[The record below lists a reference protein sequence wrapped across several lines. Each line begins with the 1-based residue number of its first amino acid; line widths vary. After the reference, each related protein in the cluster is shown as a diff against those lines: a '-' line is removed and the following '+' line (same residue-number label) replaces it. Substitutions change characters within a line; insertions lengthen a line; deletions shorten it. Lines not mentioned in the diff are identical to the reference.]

1 MVIAHAGEKDL
12 KKVEL
17 KGSLLLRLA
26 GVLIL
31 VALLFRSVFAQTD
44 YSSRDDVQT
53 YIAEVAA
60 EHNFPREEL
69 NQLFGEA
76 ERKQNVL
83 DAISRPAERT
93 LRWDEY
99 RAIFVKPK
107 NVEQGLVFWG
117 ENHEALMEAEQT
129 YGVAAE
135 YIVAIIGVET
145 RWGRIMGKYRV
156 IDSLTTLAFD
166 YPPRA
171 KFFRGELTEFLLL
184 AREEG
189 RNPLDFTGSYAGA
202 MGYGQF
208 IPSSYRSYAVDFD
221 GDGSRDIWTSKRD
234 AIGSVANYFKRH
246 GWQGTQPVIVKVK
259 TSGSE
264 FDEVANE
271 SLELQ
276 RSLAELSQL
285 GVDLPTQLTTQ
296 LNGDTKAALF
306 RMEVEEGSE
315 YWVGLQDFYVIT
327 RYNHSRMYALAV
339 YQLGQEI
346 KQRRLSAQQ
355 AGLAQ
360 ADTDRIAE

>member
-1 MVIAHAGEKDL
+1 M
-12 KKVEL
+12 KKVQL
-17 KGSLLLRLA
+17 KGSSLLRLA

-31 VALLFRSVFAQTD
+31 VALLFRSVFAQSD
-44 YSSRDDVQT
+44 YPSRDDVQA

-69 NQLFGEA
+69 NRLFGEA

-99 RAIFVKPK
+99 RAIFIKPK
-107 NVEQGLVFWG
+107 NVEQGVAFWG
-117 ENHEALMEAEQT
+117 ENHEALAEAEQT

-156 IDSLTTLAFD
+156 IDSLATLTFD
-166 YPPRA
+166 YPPRSA
-171 KFFRGELTEFLLL
+171 FFRGELTQFLLL
-184 AREEG
+184 AREEE
-189 RNPLDFTGSYAGA
+189 RDPLGFTGSYAGA

-208 IPSSYRSYAVDFD
+208 IPSSFRSYAVDFD

-246 GWQGTQPVIVKVK
+246 GWQGTQPVIVKVT
-259 TSGSE
+259 TSGGE
-264 FDEVANE
+264 FEEIANE
-271 SLELQ
+271 SLELK
-276 RSLAELSQL
+276 RSLAELNQL
-285 GVDLPTQLTTQ
+285 GVDIPAHLTTQ

-306 RMEVEEGSE
+306 RMDLEEGSE

-339 YQLGQEI
+339 HQLGQEI
-346 KQRRLSAQQ
+346 KQRRLSVQKAQ
-355 AGLAQ
+355 LAR
-360 ADTDRIAE
+360 AASDRNTQ